1 MYKTA
6 IALAMAG
13 EIIDIVLAR
22 NGQKQ
27 PFESLLQPWKPS
39 LLEEYQ
45 RKGDH
50 NAYGK
55 IFHQLR
61 VPARRGRVSEPD
73 RRTLCAR

>member
-6 IALAMAG
+6 VALAMAG

-50 NAYGK
+50 NA
-55 IFHQLR
+55 LWEDLP
-61 VPARRGRVSEPD
+61 PASRASATRPSQR
-73 RRTLCAR
+73 A